1 MKHIVDTNKIEFK
14 AVDRAEKY
22 PGIGKIPDKVE
33 KVEGIQYKF
42 LGQDP
47 KDGPWIYMVRFPAG
61 HHIERHSHA
70 ADRTEYVLEG
80 EILFEGQVFRA
91 GSLSY
96 ITARTQYEYDILK
109 ETTILLVFN
118 GPPGL
123 IM

>member
-1 MKHIVDTNKIEFK
+1 MKLIIDANDVPFK
-14 AVDRAEKY
+14 KVDRTEKY
-22 PGIGKIPDKVE
+22 PGVGKIPDKMQ
-33 KVEGIQYKF
+33 KIEGIQYKF

-47 KDGPWIYMVRFPAG
+47 KDGPWIYLVRFPAG
-61 HHIERHSHA
+61 HHIERHSHE

-80 EILFEGQVFRA
+80 EIKFEGKVFGP

-96 ITARTQYEYDILK
+96 ITARTEYEYDILK

-118 GPPGL
+118 GAPGL

>member
-1 MKHIVDTNKIEFK
+1 
-14 AVDRAEKY
+14 VDRAEKY

-33 KVEGIQYKF
+33 KVEGIHYKF

-80 EILFEGQVFRA
+80 EILFEGQVFA
-91 GSLSY
+91 TGSLSY
-96 ITARTQYEYDILK
+96 ISARTPYEYDILK
-109 ETTILLVFN
+109 DTTILLVFN
-118 GPPGL
+118 GTPGL